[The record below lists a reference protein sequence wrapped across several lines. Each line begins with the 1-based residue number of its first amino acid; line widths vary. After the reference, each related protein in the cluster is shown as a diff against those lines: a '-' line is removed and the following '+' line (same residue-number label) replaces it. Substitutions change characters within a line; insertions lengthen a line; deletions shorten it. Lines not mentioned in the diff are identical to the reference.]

1 MQTWKGTAE
10 RIFYANTAST
20 SSSIHQIAVEH
31 RKQQQHQNTT
41 KLLPPPPK
49 RRREPRVGTSG
60 SREPN
65 KSISTGAEERFQ
77 RIKKLLEKVLHEAE
91 QLPAVTTRAKHRC
104 NEKEEILDEKNKNL
118 VVQQTIALMDSLEQ
132 LRQFQDIVCT
142 RYLTDNAAQQ
152 TLEQADPAASSRLA
166 DANRTNEIVAT
177 TEPRERRKKRRRRTR
192 RRRRREE
199 EKNKIKGHRH

>member
-20 SSSIHQIAVEH
+20 SSSIHQIAGEH

-65 KSISTGAEERFQ
+65 KSISTGPEERFQ

-91 QLPAVTTRAKHRC
+91 QLPAVTTNRAEHQC
-104 NEKEEILDEKNKNL
+104 NEKEERLDEKNKNS

-142 RYLTDNAAQQ
+142 RYLTDNATLQ

-177 TEPRERRKKRRRRTR
+177 TEPRERRKKER

>member
-10 RIFYANTAST
+10 RIFYTSTAST
-20 SSSIHQIAVEH
+20 SSSIHQIAGEH
-31 RKQQQHQNTT
+31 RKEQQHQHTT

-49 RRREPRVGTSG
+49 RRREPRIGTSG
-60 SREPN
+60 STEPN
-65 KSISTGAEERFQ
+65 KSISTGPEERFQ
-77 RIKKLLEKVLHEAE
+77 RINKLLEKVLHEAE

-104 NEKEEILDEKNKNL
+104 NEKEEILDEKNKDK

-142 RYLTDNAAQQ
+142 RYLTDNATLQ
-152 TLEQADPAASSRLA
+152 TLEQADPAASSRLV

-177 TEPRERRKKRRRRTR
+177 TEPRERRKKER

-199 EKNKIKGHRH
+199 EKNKIKGRGH

>member
-10 RIFYANTAST
+10 RIFYASTAST
-20 SSSIHQIAVEH
+20 SSSIHQIAGEH

-77 RIKKLLEKVLHEAE
+77 RINKLLEKVLHEAE
-91 QLPAVTTRAKHRC
+91 QIPAVTTRAKHRC
-104 NEKEEILDEKNKNL
+104 NEKEEILDEKNKDK

-142 RYLTDNAAQQ
+142 RYLTDNATLQ
-152 TLEQADPAASSRLA
+152 TLEQADPAASSRLV
-166 DANRTNEIVAT
+166 DANRRTK
-177 TEPRERRKKRRRRTR
+177 RKEKKKER

-199 EKNKIKGHRH
+199 EKNKIKGRGH

>member
-1 MQTWKGTAE
+1 MMQTWKGTTE

-20 SSSIHQIAVEH
+20 SSSIQQIAGEH

-77 RIKKLLEKVLHEAE
+77 RINKLLQKLLHEAE
-91 QLPAVTTRAKHRC
+91 QIPSVTTRAENQC
-104 NEKEEILDEKNKNL
+104 NKKEKILHEKNKNL
-118 VVQQTIALMDSLEQ
+118 VTQQTIALMDSLEQ

-142 RYLTDNAAQQ
+142 RYLTDNATLQ
-152 TLEQADPAASSRLA
+152 TLEQEDPITSSRLA

-177 TEPRERRKKRRRRTR
+177 IEPRERRKKER
-192 RRRRREE
+192 RRRRREK
-199 EKNKIKGHRH
+199 EKSKIKGHRH

>member
-10 RIFYANTAST
+10 RIFYANSAST
-20 SSSIHQIAVEH
+20 SSSIRQIAGEH

-49 RRREPRVGTSG
+49 RRREPRVGTSR

-77 RIKKLLEKVLHEAE
+77 RINKLLEKVLHEAE
-91 QLPAVTTRAKHRC
+91 QIPAVTTRAEHQC
-104 NEKEEILDEKNKNL
+104 NKEKLLDEKNKNL

-142 RYLTDNAAQQ
+142 RYLTDNTTLQ

-177 TEPRERRKKRRRRTR
+177 TEPRERRKNRKKKKTKRG
-192 RRRRREE
+192 REE
-199 EKNKIKGHRH
+199 QNQGT

>member
-20 SSSIHQIAVEH
+20 LSSIHQIAGEH

-77 RIKKLLEKVLHEAE
+77 RINKLLEKVLHEAE
-91 QLPAVTTRAKHRC
+91 QIPAVTTRAEHQC
-104 NEKEEILDEKNKNL
+104 NEKEKILDEKNKNL

-142 RYLTDNAAQQ
+142 RYLTDNATLQ

-177 TEPRERRKKRRRRTR
+177 TEPRERRKKER

-199 EKNKIKGHRH
+199 EKNKIKGHGH

>member
-10 RIFYANTAST
+10 RIFYTSTAST
-20 SSSIHQIAVEH
+20 SSSIRQIAGEH

-65 KSISTGAEERFQ
+65 KSISTGPEERFQ

-104 NEKEEILDEKNKNL
+104 NEKEEILDEKNKEK

-142 RYLTDNAAQQ
+142 RYLTDNATLQ

-177 TEPRERRKKRRRRTR
+177 TEPRERRKKER

-199 EKNKIKGHRH
+199 EKNKIKGRGH